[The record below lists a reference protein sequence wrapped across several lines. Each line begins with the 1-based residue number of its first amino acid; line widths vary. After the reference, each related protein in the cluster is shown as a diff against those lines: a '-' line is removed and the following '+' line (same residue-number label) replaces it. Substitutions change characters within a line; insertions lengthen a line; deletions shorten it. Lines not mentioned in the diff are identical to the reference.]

1 MPPTQA
7 RPPPVVPPY
16 GPPGAPPGPPPGAP
30 GGPPPG
36 SSNAKWFIIAGI
48 GAVILI
54 IAAFL
59 LFRGDDNKSNVAASE
74 SSSQSANTD
83 NTDATSSSSKSSKSS
98 SKSSS
103 SSSSAGKETV
113 DPNTVE
119 QKLLKAKDIGSEF
132 TDETFTPSTQTTDPC
147 GNPNARAQVPPTKDV
162 GSTATEASQN
172 LFFEEE
178 VDFYKNA
185 NDTKKAFDIAVNSL
199 KTCSQ
204 GTLTDSSG
212 STSSFDVSDVKDVSK
227 ELDVTKAVEFTVTA
241 GDTTV
246 IEVGARLDNCIA
258 TFTFA
263 FPTSAGQS
271 AVPDEI
277 GISKDGIDRLL
288 GR

>member
-7 RPPPVVPPY
+7 MPPPVVPPY

-74 SSSQSANTD
+74 SSSQSSNTD
-83 NTDATSSSSKSSKSS
+83 NTDSTSSSSKSSKSS
-98 SKSSS
+98 SKSS

-132 TDETFTPSTQTTDPC
+132 TDQTFTPSTQTTDPC

-178 VDFYKNA
+178 VEFYKNA

-212 STSSFDVSDVKDVSK
+212 STSSFSVSDTKDVSK
-227 ELDVTKAVEFTVTA
+227 ELDVTKAIEFTVTA

>member
-7 RPPPVVPPY
+7 MPPPVVPPY

-74 SSSQSANTD
+74 SSSQSSNTD
-83 NTDATSSSSKSSKSS
+83 NTDSTSSSSKSSKSS
-98 SKSSS
+98 SKSS

-132 TDETFTPSTQTTDPC
+132 TDQTFTPSTQTTDPC

-178 VDFYKNA
+178 VEFYKNA

-212 STSSFDVSDVKDVSK
+212 STSSFSVLDTKDVSK
-227 ELDVTKAVEFTVTA
+227 ELDVTKAIEFTVTA